1 MGDDE
6 QDVMEEEEGAGGAS
20 SDEPSGDSSTSRI
33 VKILLY
39 VAGGILLIV
48 LVIGISYLVAK
59 NVQESSYEK
68 SQDIVSAP
76 PPAPLHTYELTPEFA
91 KTTADEEPHFV
102 KMKISLGYK
111 HSVELNTELVQRK
124 DQIRHIINI
133 IMQGKKFTDLDSVTD
148 TVALAEEIKAH
159 INVILISGKIQEVY
173 LLEFVVN

>member
-6 QDVMEEEEGAGGAS
+6 QDVMGEEEESAVDA
-20 SDEPSGDSSTSRI
+20 EEASGDSSTSKI

-76 PPAPLHTYELTPEFA
+76 PPPPLHTYELTPEFA
-91 KTTADEEPHFV
+91 KTTADEEPHFI
-102 KMKISLGYK
+102 KMKVSFGYK
-111 HSVELNTELVQRK
+111 HSVELNSELVQRK

-133 IMQGKKFTDLDSVTD
+133 ILQGKKFEDLDSVTD
-148 TVALAEEIKAH
+148 TVALTEEIKAH
-159 INVILISGKIQEVY
+159 VNVILVKGKIKEVY